1 MINIVTGS
9 ELKFENGEE
18 SVDMCKAIYDIR
30 EDAKLEGKLEGTHD
44 ANIEVAKKL
53 LILEKLSF
61 EEISSICSLSLEEIN
76 KLAKETLK
84 Q

>member
-1 MINIVTGS
+1 
-9 ELKFENGEE
+9 
-18 SVDMCKAIYDIR
+18 MCKAIYDIR
-30 EDAKLEGKLEGTHD
+30 EDAKLEGTHD

-76 KLAKETLK
+76 KLAKETLN